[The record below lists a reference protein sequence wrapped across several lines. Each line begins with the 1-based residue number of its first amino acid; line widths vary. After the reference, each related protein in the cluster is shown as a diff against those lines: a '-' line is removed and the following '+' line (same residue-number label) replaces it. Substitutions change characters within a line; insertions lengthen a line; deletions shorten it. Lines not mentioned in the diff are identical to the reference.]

1 MLTAV
6 PKVGVNISELQ
17 IEHDQNT
24 GQGKVTLVLP
34 ELTFVVGIA
43 VTEGR
48 GCPVL
53 ALFHKTGKKGIF
65 FFSPSKQIKRQ
76 VLSEGQQLNA
86 SN

>member
-6 PKVGVNISELQ
+6 PKVGVDISELQ

-53 ALFHKTGKKGIF
+53 ALFHKTGKKRNF
-65 FFSPSKQIKRQ
+65 LF
-76 VLSEGQQLNA
+76 LSI
-86 SN
+86 